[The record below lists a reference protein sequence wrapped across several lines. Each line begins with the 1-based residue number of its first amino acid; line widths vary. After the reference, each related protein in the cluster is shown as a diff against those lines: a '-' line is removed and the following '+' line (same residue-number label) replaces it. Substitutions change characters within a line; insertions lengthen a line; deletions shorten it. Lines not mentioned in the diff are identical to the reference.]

1 MIPMLLI
8 MRHVRQQAGGG
19 GAAHAAMD

>member
-8 MRHVRQQAGGG
+8 MRHVKQAPGR
-19 GAAHAAMD
+19 GAAAAMD